1 MTSWFQKTLH
11 DDDLNLGI
19 LLFINVLYVFV
30 IPLLPVNIGVIA
42 MISALTLILFLSS
55 NLMGR
60 YRRLFW
66 WCSVVVVILEILTET
81 TDLQEIN
88 FISKVVRN
96 VFLIAIIW
104 KFVSQV
110 ASQKD
115 ITIKS
120 VLRVLNGYLLL
131 GVVFT
136 SLIALVQY
144 IDPNAYNFPEAEED
158 AIGNL
163 VYYTFITMTTVGY
176 GDIVPQSPIAK
187 SVTTAIAVS
196 GQFYVAVLIA
206 LIVGK
211 YVGSQSE

>member
-66 WCSVVVVILEILTET
+66 WCSVGVVILEILTET